1 MKINMENDF
10 KKIMAEYSDEQL
22 IKIVTIQRNDYN
34 PLAIEVADLEI
45 KNRNIDLSKIE
56 EVKENLIAKDVK
68 QKEFDSRIVRSYI
81 RFYHFIIDS
90 IAILFF
96 VFILLKVLD
105 IFIDS
110 PTKMITNIIVS
121 FISLITFFTYYIVL
135 EYKYKKT
142 IAKFITKT
150 KVVKDN
156 NQILKLTDILIRTIC
171 RLIPFDRFSYLFSK
185 RGIHDYLSQTD
196 IVYDI
201 NNESIKNTINSTTFI
216 DVHMESIQTPIQ
228 IEGIT
233 ENIYAGFWQRLGAF
247 LLDTIF
253 MLPILYL
260 TIYINSL
267 DINYFYITFIPNFV
281 ISLWYYIY
289 LPKKYGGTPGKL
301 IAGIKIIKLNGQ
313 DIDWKEATLRHL
325 ILLIL
330 GLLSMINMLSIIPD
344 VDYNVFTSL
353 SWLKQSTYLMSL
365 SPIFFKFYTWTSNI
379 WIYSEFIVLLTNKR
393 KRAIHDFIAG
403 TVIVKSKYVDKIK
416 EDMLQKDGNEII
428 IEDNTL

>member
-81 RFYHFIIDS
+81 RFYHFIFDS

-171 RLIPFDRFSYLFSK
+171 RLIPFDRFSY
-185 RGIHDYLSQTD
+185 
-196 IVYDI
+196 
-201 NNESIKNTINSTTFI
+201 
-216 DVHMESIQTPIQ
+216 
-228 IEGIT
+228 
-233 ENIYAGFWQRLGAF
+233 
-247 LLDTIF
+247 
-253 MLPILYL
+253 
-260 TIYINSL
+260 
-267 DINYFYITFIPNFV
+267 
-281 ISLWYYIY
+281 
-289 LPKKYGGTPGKL
+289 
-301 IAGIKIIKLNGQ
+301 
-313 DIDWKEATLRHL
+313 
-325 ILLIL
+325 
-330 GLLSMINMLSIIPD
+330 
-344 VDYNVFTSL
+344 
-353 SWLKQSTYLMSL
+353 
-365 SPIFFKFYTWTSNI
+365 
-379 WIYSEFIVLLTNKR
+379 
-393 KRAIHDFIAG
+393 
-403 TVIVKSKYVDKIK
+403 
-416 EDMLQKDGNEII
+416 
-428 IEDNTL
+428 